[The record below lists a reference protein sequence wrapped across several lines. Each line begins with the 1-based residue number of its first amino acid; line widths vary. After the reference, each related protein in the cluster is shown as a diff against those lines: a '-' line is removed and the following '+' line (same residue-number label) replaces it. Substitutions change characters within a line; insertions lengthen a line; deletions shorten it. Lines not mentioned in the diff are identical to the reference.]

1 MDRPTDATAMSSNP
15 ILKKLSREIDLR
27 SSAAAIAIAAAVVA
41 VVGKDNNRAEL
52 CRIV

>member
-1 MDRPTDATAMSSNP
+1 MDRPTDATAMSRNP

-27 SSAAAIAIAAAVVA
+27 SSAAAIAVVV

-52 CRIV
+52 CRTV

>member
-1 MDRPTDATAMSSNP
+1 MSSNP

-27 SSAAAIAIAAAVVA
+27 SSAAAAASAIAAAVVA